1 MKKGDL
7 VQLDEKVCFTKDQGG
22 GLDYPYQT
30 YGDDSRGTVTGKRP
44 MTESEI
50 VEWYATPGNRGLDS
64 AGEPTLPS
72 RTVHIPLHRDRVYQV
87 LRARCRV
94 ALGYGNPRGGMAKLL
109 CTHSG
114 EEVYVDRTLL
124 RVI

>member
-7 VQLDEKVCFTKDQGG
+7 VQLDEKVCFTKEHGG
-22 GLDYPYQT
+22 GLDYPWAT
-30 YGDDSRGTVTGKRP
+30 YADDKHGTLTGKRP
-44 MTESEI
+44 MTEDE
-50 VEWYATPGNRGLDS
+50 VEAWYATPGNRGLDS
-64 AGEPTLPS
+64 AGESRLPP
-72 RTVHIPLHRDRVYQV
+72 RTVYIPLHRDRVYQV

-94 ALGYGNPRGGMAKLL
+94 ALGYGNPQGGMAKLL

-124 RVI
+124 KVI